1 MASIKKL
8 LTSTSSKK
16 AAQRP
21 SAMRSYQVA
30 AALPVGLG
38 RRTSRP
44 APAPAP
50 EEPVRVIPPVE
61 RDRSA
66 RVQQQWVISFVVV
79 IAMLA
84 LLAGLYLN
92 ITASASIAGRQIQ
105 ALEAEITANEQV
117 NADLETRIATLMS
130 NAVLEGRANALGY
143 VPVERS
149 SLQYMVVPG
158 YFPPQPVNM
167 VSHANV
173 AQAISSSP
181 EFNETLIDW
190 ISKQIELS
198 SIPLVESGQ

>member
-8 LTSTSSKK
+8 LNSNTPKK

-30 AALPVGLG
+30 AALSMGLN
-38 RRTSRP
+38 RRTARP
-44 APAPAP
+44 ATDPAAEDTVRIGAAP
-50 EEPVRVIPPVE
+50 E

-92 ITASASIAGRQIQ
+92 ITATASIAGRQIQ

-130 NAVLEGRANALGY
+130 NAVLEARAEDLGY
-143 VPVERS
+143 VPVERG
-149 SLQYMVVPG
+149 SLQYMTVAG
-158 YFPPQPVNM
+158 YFPPRPVNM
-167 VSHANV
+167 VSVMNAP
-173 AQAISSSP
+173 QAVSTSP
-181 EFNETLIDW
+181 EFNETLIEW
-190 ISKQIELS
+190 ISKQIELA
-198 SIPLVESGQ
+198 SIPLAESGH